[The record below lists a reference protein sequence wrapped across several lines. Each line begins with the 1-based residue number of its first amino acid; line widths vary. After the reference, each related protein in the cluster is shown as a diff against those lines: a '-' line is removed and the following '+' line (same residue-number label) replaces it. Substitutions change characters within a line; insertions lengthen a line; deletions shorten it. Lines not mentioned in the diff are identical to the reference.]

1 MRLATRLAPA
11 LCAAALAAAC
21 TPSQT
26 AAPAAA
32 PAVEPTRE
40 VMTAEKQK
48 SLTPAAVLAEL
59 KEGNR
64 RFVEGRLTPRDYR
77 AQAAASAK
85 GQYPKA
91 VVLSCLD
98 SRVPPEIVFDQ
109 GIGDL
114 FVGRVAGNVEDV
126 TMLGSMEF
134 ATKAAGAK
142 LIVVL
147 GHTACGAVKGAIDRA
162 EMGNLTALLREF
174 DEAVGRAR
182 KETGGPGDS
191 SNDALVRAATEES
204 VRQTMSDVVSRSP
217 VIAELVKSG
226 EAAVVGGVYDLATG
240 SVTWLE

>member
-1 MRLATRLAPA
+1 MRLATRLAPV
-11 LCAAALAAAC
+11 LSAAALVAAC
-21 TPSQT
+21 SPSQT
-26 AAPAAA
+26 AGPAAA
-32 PAVEPTRE
+32 PAREPSRE

-48 SLTPAAVLAEL
+48 ALTPADVLADL

-64 RFVEGRLTPRDYR
+64 RFVEGRLTPRDYK
-77 AQAAASAK
+77 AQAAATAK

-91 VVLSCLD
+91 IVLSCLD
-98 SRVPPEIVFDQ
+98 SRVPPEIIFDQ

-134 ATKAAGAK
+134 GTKAAGAK

-147 GHTACGAVKGAIDRA
+147 GHTSCGAVKGAIDRV

-182 KETGGPGDS
+182 KDASGPADS
-191 SNDALVRAATEES
+191 SNPELVRAATEQS

-217 VIAELVKSG
+217 VIAELVTSG
-226 EAAVVGGVYDLATG
+226 DVAIAGGMYDLATG
-240 SVTWLE
+240 SVTWLD